1 MKHIIQLGAGV
12 LALSMGLATAWA
24 QTQDEA
30 RVEIQKHA
38 DEKGLNAK
46 DRTAAVETLN
56 TLVQKGVPVERAY
69 EVVEA
74 AINKDIKGPELA
86 DIAKYIQDRRDEG
99 VTADAAAAETVSH
112 IERDTMQGAMHDTMQ
127 GTMRDT
133 MQGTMRET
141 GAGGGM
147 GGSEAGAGAGAG
159 GPDMGGGFGAGGR

>member
-38 DEKGLNAK
+38 DEKRLNAE

-56 TLVQKGVPVERAY
+56 ALVQKGVPVERAY

-127 GTMRDT
+127 GTMR
-133 MQGTMRET
+133 ET

-147 GGSEAGAGAGAG
+147 GGSEAGAGAGAGAG